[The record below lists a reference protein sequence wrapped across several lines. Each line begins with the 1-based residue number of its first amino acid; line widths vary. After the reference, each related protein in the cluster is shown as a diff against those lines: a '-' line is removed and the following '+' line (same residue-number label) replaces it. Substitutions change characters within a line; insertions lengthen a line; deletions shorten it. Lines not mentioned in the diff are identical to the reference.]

1 MNHLLFIGNL
11 GAGEIIVIALV
22 VLLLFG
28 GKKIPEL
35 MKGLGK
41 GLDALLGDDFTNE
54 PEVKSS
60 LFLPISQVESCAAQ
74 PRKQFD
80 PDALADLADS
90 IRQHG
95 IIQPLTVRKLQSGYY
110 QIIAGE
116 RRWRASRAAGLKEVP
131 VRILEADDK
140 LAMELALVENLQR
153 EDLNAIEEAQG
164 IKALMDT
171 LSLTQDEAAERVGK
185 SRPAVANALRL
196 LKLPDSVIAL
206 VSDGKLSP
214 GHARALLGFKD
225 EQDII
230 ETADLIIEKGLT
242 VRDVEKLVKKR
253 NKEPKAEK
261 PAARRAS
268 YYDEVELALTDFLG
282 RKVKVGTKPGKESGV
297 LEIDFFDKDDL
308 TRLADALKSLGD

>member
-1 MNHLLFIGNL
+1 MDI
-11 GAGEIIVIALV
+11 
-22 VLLLFG
+22 
-28 GKKIPEL
+28 
-35 MKGLGK
+35 
-41 GLDALLGDDFTNE
+41 E
-54 PEVKSS
+54 PNRD
-60 LFLPISQVESCAAQ
+60 Q
-74 PRKQFD
+74 PRKIFD
-80 PDALADLADS
+80 EDALAELADS
-90 IRQHG
+90 IAKHG
-95 IIQPLTVRKLQSGYY
+95 VIQPLLVRPMPDGSY
-110 QIIAGE
+110 QLVAGE
-116 RRWRASRAAGLKEVP
+116 RRWRASRMAGLTEVP
-131 VRILEADDK
+131 VVIKELSDDEAM
-140 LAMELALVENLQR
+140 ALALIENLQR

-214 GHARALLGFKD
+214 GHARALRGFKD

-261 PAARRAS
+261 PAAAARA
-268 YYDEVELALTDFLG
+268 TM
-282 RKVKVGTKPGKESGV
+282 TK
-297 LEIDFFDKDDL
+297 LN
-308 TRLADALKSLGD
+308 

>member
-1 MNHLLFIGNL
+1 M
-11 GAGEIIVIALV
+11 AA
-22 VLLLFG
+22 
-28 GKKIPEL
+28 KKG
-35 MKGLGK
+35 GLGR
-41 GLDALLGDDFTNE
+41 GLDALFADNSIEEIASTSAVKLKIMDIE
-54 PEVKSS
+54 PNRD
-60 LFLPISQVESCAAQ
+60 Q
-74 PRKQFD
+74 PRKIFD
-80 PDALADLADS
+80 EDALAELADS
-90 IRQHG
+90 IAKHG
-95 IIQPLTVRKLQSGYY
+95 VIQPLLVRPMPDGSY
-110 QIIAGE
+110 QLVAGE
-116 RRWRASRAAGLKEVP
+116 RRWRASRMAGLTEVP
-131 VRILEADDK
+131 VVIKELSDDEAM
-140 LAMELALVENLQR
+140 ALALIENLQR

-196 LKLPDSVIAL
+196 LKRPDSVIAL

>member
-1 MNHLLFIGNL
+1 M
-11 GAGEIIVIALV
+11 AA
-22 VLLLFG
+22 
-28 GKKIPEL
+28 KKG
-35 MKGLGK
+35 GLGR
-41 GLDALLGDDFTNE
+41 GLDALFADNSIEEIASTSAVKLKIMDIE
-54 PEVKSS
+54 PNRD
-60 LFLPISQVESCAAQ
+60 Q
-74 PRKQFD
+74 PRKIFD
-80 PDALADLADS
+80 EDALAELADS
-90 IRQHG
+90 IAKHG
-95 IIQPLTVRKLQSGYY
+95 VIQPLLVRPMPDGSY
-110 QIIAGE
+110 QLVAGE
-116 RRWRASRAAGLKEVP
+116 RRWRASRMAGLTEVP
-131 VRILEADDK
+131 VVIKELSDDEAM
-140 LAMELALVENLQR
+140 ALALIENLQR

-230 ETADLIIEKGLT
+230 ETADLIMEKGLT

-282 RKVKVGTKPGKESGV
+282 RKVRVGTKPGKESGV

>member
-1 MNHLLFIGNL
+1 M
-11 GAGEIIVIALV
+11 AA
-22 VLLLFG
+22 
-28 GKKIPEL
+28 KKG
-35 MKGLGK
+35 GLGR
-41 GLDALLGDDFTNE
+41 GLDALFADNSIEEIASTSAVKLKIMDIE
-54 PEVKSS
+54 PNRD
-60 LFLPISQVESCAAQ
+60 Q
-74 PRKQFD
+74 PRNIFD
-80 PDALADLADS
+80 EDALAELADS
-90 IRQHG
+90 IAKHG
-95 IIQPLTVRKLQSGYY
+95 VIQPLLVRPMPDGSY
-110 QIIAGE
+110 QLVAGE
-116 RRWRASRAAGLKEVP
+116 RRWRASRMAGLTEVP
-131 VRILEADDK
+131 VVIKELSDDEAM
-140 LAMELALVENLQR
+140 ALALIENLQR

>member
-1 MNHLLFIGNL
+1 M
-11 GAGEIIVIALV
+11 AA
-22 VLLLFG
+22 
-28 GKKIPEL
+28 KKG
-35 MKGLGK
+35 GLGR
-41 GLDALLGDDFTNE
+41 GLDALFADNSIEEIASTSAVKLKIMDIE
-54 PEVKSS
+54 PNRD
-60 LFLPISQVESCAAQ
+60 Q
-74 PRKQFD
+74 PRKIFD
-80 PDALADLADS
+80 EDALAELADS
-90 IRQHG
+90 IAKHG
-95 IIQPLTVRKLQSGYY
+95 VIQPLLVRPMPDGSY
-110 QIIAGE
+110 QLVAGE
-116 RRWRASRAAGLKEVP
+116 RRWRASRMAGLTEVP
-131 VRILEADDK
+131 VVIKELSDDEAM
-140 LAMELALVENLQR
+140 ALALIENLQR

-242 VRDVEKLVKKR
+242 VREVEKLVKKR

>member
-1 MNHLLFIGNL
+1 M
-11 GAGEIIVIALV
+11 AA
-22 VLLLFG
+22 
-28 GKKIPEL
+28 KKG
-35 MKGLGK
+35 GLGR
-41 GLDALLGDDFTNE
+41 GLDALFADNSIEEIASTSAVKLKIMDIE
-54 PEVKSS
+54 PNRD
-60 LFLPISQVESCAAQ
+60 Q
-74 PRKQFD
+74 PRKIFD
-80 PDALADLADS
+80 EDALAELADS
-90 IRQHG
+90 IAKHG
-95 IIQPLTVRKLQSGYY
+95 VIQPLLVRPMPDGSY
-110 QIIAGE
+110 QLVAGE
-116 RRWRASRAAGLKEVP
+116 RRWRASRMAGLAEVP
-131 VRILEADDK
+131 VVIKELSDDEAM
-140 LAMELALVENLQR
+140 ALALIENLQR

-308 TRLADALKSLGD
+308 TRLADALKSFGD

>member
-1 MNHLLFIGNL
+1 M
-11 GAGEIIVIALV
+11 AA
-22 VLLLFG
+22 
-28 GKKIPEL
+28 KKG
-35 MKGLGK
+35 GLGR
-41 GLDALLGDDFTNE
+41 GLDALFADNSIEEIASTSAVKLKIMDIE
-54 PEVKSS
+54 PNRD
-60 LFLPISQVESCAAQ
+60 Q
-74 PRKQFD
+74 PRKIFD
-80 PDALADLADS
+80 EDALAELADS
-90 IRQHG
+90 IAKHG
-95 IIQPLTVRKLQSGYY
+95 VIQPLLVRPMPDGSY
-110 QIIAGE
+110 QLVAGE
-116 RRWRASRAAGLKEVP
+116 RRWRASRMAGLTEVP
-131 VRILEADDK
+131 VVIKELSDDEAM
-140 LAMELALVENLQR
+140 ALALIENLQR

-225 EQDII
+225 EQNII

>member
-1 MNHLLFIGNL
+1 M
-11 GAGEIIVIALV
+11 AA
-22 VLLLFG
+22 
-28 GKKIPEL
+28 KKG
-35 MKGLGK
+35 GLGR
-41 GLDALLGDDFTNE
+41 GLDALFADNSIEEIASTIAVKLKIMDIE
-54 PEVKSS
+54 PNRD
-60 LFLPISQVESCAAQ
+60 Q
-74 PRKQFD
+74 PRKIFD
-80 PDALADLADS
+80 EDALAELADS
-90 IRQHG
+90 IAKHG
-95 IIQPLTVRKLQSGYY
+95 VIQPLLVRPMPDGSY
-110 QIIAGE
+110 QLVAGE
-116 RRWRASRAAGLKEVP
+116 RRWRASRMAGLTEVP
-131 VRILEADDK
+131 VVIKELSDDEAM
-140 LAMELALVENLQR
+140 ALALIENLQR

-242 VRDVEKLVKKR
+242 VRDVEKIVKKR

>member
-1 MNHLLFIGNL
+1 M
-11 GAGEIIVIALV
+11 AA
-22 VLLLFG
+22 
-28 GKKIPEL
+28 KKG
-35 MKGLGK
+35 GLGR
-41 GLDALLGDDFTNE
+41 GLDALFADNSIEEIASTSAVKLKIMDIE
-54 PEVKSS
+54 PNRD
-60 LFLPISQVESCAAQ
+60 Q
-74 PRKQFD
+74 PRKIFD
-80 PDALADLADS
+80 EDALAELADS
-90 IRQHG
+90 IAKHG
-95 IIQPLTVRKLQSGYY
+95 VIQPLLVRPMPDGSY
-110 QIIAGE
+110 QLVAGE
-116 RRWRASRAAGLKEVP
+116 RRWRASRMAGLTEVP
-131 VRILEADDK
+131 VVIKELSDDEAM
-140 LAMELALVENLQR
+140 ALALIENLQR

-185 SRPAVANALRL
+185 SRPTIANALRL

>member
-1 MNHLLFIGNL
+1 M
-11 GAGEIIVIALV
+11 AA
-22 VLLLFG
+22 
-28 GKKIPEL
+28 KKG
-35 MKGLGK
+35 GLGR
-41 GLDALLGDDFTNE
+41 GLDALFADNSIEEIASTSAVKLKIMDIE
-54 PEVKSS
+54 PNRD
-60 LFLPISQVESCAAQ
+60 Q
-74 PRKQFD
+74 PRKIFD
-80 PDALADLADS
+80 EDALAELADS
-90 IRQHG
+90 IAKHG
-95 IIQPLTVRKLQSGYY
+95 VIQPLLVRPMPDGSY
-110 QIIAGE
+110 QLVAGE
-116 RRWRASRAAGLKEVP
+116 RRWRASRMAGLTEVP
-131 VRILEADDK
+131 VVIKELSDDEAM
-140 LAMELALVENLQR
+140 ALALIENLQR

-230 ETADLIIEKGLT
+230 ETSDLIIEKGLT

>member
-1 MNHLLFIGNL
+1 M
-11 GAGEIIVIALV
+11 AA
-22 VLLLFG
+22 
-28 GKKIPEL
+28 KKG
-35 MKGLGK
+35 GLGR
-41 GLDALLGDDFTNE
+41 GLDALFADNSIEEIASTSAVKLKIMDIE
-54 PEVKSS
+54 PNRD
-60 LFLPISQVESCAAQ
+60 Q
-74 PRKQFD
+74 PRKIFD
-80 PDALADLADS
+80 EDALAELADS
-90 IRQHG
+90 IAKHG
-95 IIQPLTVRKLQSGYY
+95 VIQPLLVRPMPDGSY
-110 QIIAGE
+110 QLIAGE
-116 RRWRASRAAGLKEVP
+116 RRWRASRMAGLTEVP
-131 VRILEADDK
+131 VVIKELSDDEAM
-140 LAMELALVENLQR
+140 ALALIENLQR

>member
-1 MNHLLFIGNL
+1 M
-11 GAGEIIVIALV
+11 AA
-22 VLLLFG
+22 
-28 GKKIPEL
+28 KKG
-35 MKGLGK
+35 GLGR
-41 GLDALLGDDFTNE
+41 GLDALFADNSIEEIASTSAVKLKIMDIE
-54 PEVKSS
+54 PNRD
-60 LFLPISQVESCAAQ
+60 Q
-74 PRKQFD
+74 PRKIFD
-80 PDALADLADS
+80 EDALAELADS
-90 IRQHG
+90 IAKHG
-95 IIQPLTVRKLQSGYY
+95 VIQPLLVRPMPDGSY
-110 QIIAGE
+110 QLVAGE
-116 RRWRASRAAGLKEVP
+116 RRWRASRMAGLTEVP
-131 VRILEADDK
+131 VVIKELSDDEA
-140 LAMELALVENLQR
+140 MTLALIENLQR

>member
-1 MNHLLFIGNL
+1 M
-11 GAGEIIVIALV
+11 AA
-22 VLLLFG
+22 
-28 GKKIPEL
+28 KKG
-35 MKGLGK
+35 GLGR
-41 GLDALLGDDFTNE
+41 GLDALFADNSIEEIASTSAVKLKIMDIE
-54 PEVKSS
+54 PNRD
-60 LFLPISQVESCAAQ
+60 Q
-74 PRKQFD
+74 PRKIFD
-80 PDALADLADS
+80 EDALAELADS
-90 IRQHG
+90 IAKHG
-95 IIQPLTVRKLQSGYY
+95 VIQPLLVRPMPDGSY
-110 QIIAGE
+110 QLVAGE
-116 RRWRASRAAGLKEVP
+116 RRWRASRMAGLTEVP
-131 VRILEADDK
+131 VVIKELSDDEAM
-140 LAMELALVENLQR
+140 ALALIENLQR

-261 PAARRAS
+261 HVARRAS

>member
-1 MNHLLFIGNL
+1 M
-11 GAGEIIVIALV
+11 AA
-22 VLLLFG
+22 
-28 GKKIPEL
+28 KKG
-35 MKGLGK
+35 GLGR
-41 GLDALLGDDFTNE
+41 GLDALFADNSIEEITSTSAVKLKTMDIE
-54 PEVKSS
+54 PNRD
-60 LFLPISQVESCAAQ
+60 Q
-74 PRKQFD
+74 PRKVFD
-80 PDALADLADS
+80 EDALAELADS
-90 IRQHG
+90 IAKHG
-95 IIQPLTVRKLQSGYY
+95 VIQPLLVRPMPDGSY
-110 QIIAGE
+110 QLVAGE
-116 RRWRASRAAGLKEVP
+116 RRWRASRMAGLTEVP
-131 VRILEADDK
+131 VVIKELSDDEAM
-140 LAMELALVENLQR
+140 ALALIENLQR

-185 SRPAVANALRL
+185 SRPAIANALRL

-214 GHARALLGFKD
+214 GHARALLGFRD

-230 ETADLIIEKGLT
+230 ETADIVIEKGLT

-253 NKEPKAEK
+253 NKEPRTEK

-297 LEIDFFDKDDL
+297 LEIDFFDKEDL
-308 TRLADALKSLGD
+308 SRLADALKSLGD

>member
-1 MNHLLFIGNL
+1 M
-11 GAGEIIVIALV
+11 AA
-22 VLLLFG
+22 
-28 GKKIPEL
+28 KKG
-35 MKGLGK
+35 GLGR
-41 GLDALLGDDFTNE
+41 GLDALFTDNSIEEIASTSAVKLKIMDIE
-54 PEVKSS
+54 PNRD
-60 LFLPISQVESCAAQ
+60 Q
-74 PRKQFD
+74 PRKIFD
-80 PDALADLADS
+80 EDALAELADS
-90 IRQHG
+90 IAKHG
-95 IIQPLTVRKLQSGYY
+95 VIQPLLVRPMPDGSY
-110 QIIAGE
+110 QLVAGE
-116 RRWRASRAAGLKEVP
+116 RRWRASRMAGLTEVP
-131 VRILEADDK
+131 VVIKELSDDEAM
-140 LAMELALVENLQR
+140 ALALIENLQR

>member
-1 MNHLLFIGNL
+1 M
-11 GAGEIIVIALV
+11 AA
-22 VLLLFG
+22 
-28 GKKIPEL
+28 KKG
-35 MKGLGK
+35 GLGR
-41 GLDALLGDDFTNE
+41 GLDALFADNSIEEIASTSAVKLKIMDIE
-54 PEVKSS
+54 PNRD
-60 LFLPISQVESCAAQ
+60 Q
-74 PRKQFD
+74 PRKIFD
-80 PDALADLADS
+80 EDALAELADS
-90 IRQHG
+90 IAKHG
-95 IIQPLTVRKLQSGYY
+95 VIQPLLVRPMPDGSY
-110 QIIAGE
+110 QLVAGE
-116 RRWRASRAAGLKEVP
+116 RRWRASRMAGLTEVP
-131 VRILEADDK
+131 VVIKELSDDEAM
-140 LAMELALVENLQR
+140 ALALIENLQR

-164 IKALMDT
+164 LKALMDT

>member
-1 MNHLLFIGNL
+1 M
-11 GAGEIIVIALV
+11 AA
-22 VLLLFG
+22 
-28 GKKIPEL
+28 KKG
-35 MKGLGK
+35 GLGR
-41 GLDALLGDDFTNE
+41 GLDALFADNSIEEIASTSAVKLKIMDIE
-54 PEVKSS
+54 PNRD
-60 LFLPISQVESCAAQ
+60 Q
-74 PRKQFD
+74 PRKIFD
-80 PDALADLADS
+80 EDALAELADS
-90 IRQHG
+90 IAKHG
-95 IIQPLTVRKLQSGYY
+95 VIQPLLVRPMPDGSY
-110 QIIAGE
+110 QLVAGE
-116 RRWRASRAAGLKEVP
+116 RRWRASRMAGLTEVP
-131 VRILEADDK
+131 VVIKELSDDEAM
-140 LAMELALVENLQR
+140 ALALIENLQR
-153 EDLNAIEEAQG
+153 EDLSAIEEAQG

>member
-1 MNHLLFIGNL
+1 M
-11 GAGEIIVIALV
+11 AA
-22 VLLLFG
+22 
-28 GKKIPEL
+28 KKG
-35 MKGLGK
+35 GLGR
-41 GLDALLGDDFTNE
+41 GLDALFADNSIEEIASTSAVKLKIMDIE
-54 PEVKSS
+54 PNRD
-60 LFLPISQVESCAAQ
+60 Q
-74 PRKQFD
+74 PRKIFD
-80 PDALADLADS
+80 EDALAELADS
-90 IRQHG
+90 IAKHG
-95 IIQPLTVRKLQSGYY
+95 VIQPLLVRPMPDGSY
-110 QIIAGE
+110 QLVAGE
-116 RRWRASRAAGLKEVP
+116 RRWRASRMAGLTEVP
-131 VRILEADDK
+131 VVIKELSDDEAM
-140 LAMELALVENLQR
+140 ALALIENLQR

-253 NKEPKAEK
+253 NKEPKAEQ

-268 YYDEVELALTDFLG
+268 YYDDIELALTALLG
-282 RKVKVGTKPGKESGV
+282 RQGKVGTKPGKESGV

>member
-1 MNHLLFIGNL
+1 M
-11 GAGEIIVIALV
+11 AA
-22 VLLLFG
+22 
-28 GKKIPEL
+28 KKG
-35 MKGLGK
+35 GLGR
-41 GLDALLGDDFTNE
+41 GLDALFADNSIEEIASTSAVKLKIMDIE
-54 PEVKSS
+54 PNRD
-60 LFLPISQVESCAAQ
+60 Q
-74 PRKQFD
+74 PRKIFD
-80 PDALADLADS
+80 EDALAELADS
-90 IRQHG
+90 IAKHG
-95 IIQPLTVRKLQSGYY
+95 VIQPLLVRPMPDASY
-110 QIIAGE
+110 QLVAGE
-116 RRWRASRAAGLKEVP
+116 RRWRASRMAGLTEVP
-131 VRILEADDK
+131 VVIKELSDDEAM
-140 LAMELALVENLQR
+140 ALALIENLQR

-282 RKVKVGTKPGKESGV
+282 RKVKVDTKPGKESGV